1 MILKTKT
8 SSKPRSISQDVST
21 SRKNTKSG
29 NKGKLK
35 PLTLRQKETIVGL
48 LREESI
54 RRLVEAARLVVQNV
68 IGSEEQMY
76 IDNLSEKLASFEADF
91 FSDRAKLN

>member
-1 MILKTKT
+1 M
-8 SSKPRSISQDVST
+8 
-21 SRKNTKSG
+21 
-29 NKGKLK
+29 
-35 PLTLRQKETIVGL
+35 GL